1 MRNDLLQVTTVSKAG
16 KWSKRTLK
24 GAAYLTVTKGF
35 NEPSNQIAIE
45 VTHTSGV
52 GSFKTEHSHP
62 EALINIT
69 FKSGR
74 VWSGTFS
81 DLENLIILGS

>member
-1 MRNDLLQVTTVSKAG
+1 MRHDLLQVTTVSKSG
-16 KWSKRTLK
+16 KFSKRTLK

-52 GSFKTEHSHP
+52 GSFLTNHSHP
-62 EALINIT
+62 EALINVT
-69 FKSGR
+69 FSDGY
-74 VWSGTFS
+74 VWSGDFNKLRHLLN
-81 DLENLIILGS
+81 D